1 MDFNAKKLRSRSFS
15 FVFLAAI
22 IAFTNVRPADGD
34 VLQLIPDR
42 HEGSLLRVKTV
53 VEVAG
58 SLKVDSND
66 KGEAKAIP
74 MKVSAEMFFDELG
87 TSGKNS
93 ATIRHYWKAFAD
105 LEVNESKSRR
115 ELRKDR
121 QLVLLSGDSL
131 SDRYSSP
138 YGSLQRD
145 ELELIDVAT
154 NAFPLER
161 LLPNKEVEED
171 GEWTLEESKIVE
183 LLRVEAIEHGDIVCK
198 VAEVDENEAKIELNG
213 KVEAEVDGV
222 KTQIDVVGKYHF
234 QRKQKFVSWI
244 ALAVKEKRSIGF
256 SSPGFDVVAR
266 IRMARQRIDKSEA
279 LAKKSVTSIRT
290 KPNESDLLLDFVSA
304 DNFYQMA
311 LDRRWFLLSQ
321 HKSSA
326 KLRMVDGGDLL
337 ATCKVDQLTKSVP
350 GKQVT
355 LDGFRGDVQS
365 ALGKNCKE
373 ILSAS
378 ETVNAQ
384 NVKVMRVVAA
394 GEVSETPIRWIYYH
408 LSNDEGYRLSLIF
421 THEASLESRFAG
433 TDKEM
438 TSSIAFLPQP
448 EENKQPEERQ
458 ARATATK
465 RK

>member
-1 MDFNAKKLRSRSFS
+1 MDFNAKKRRVRSFS
-15 FVFLAAI
+15 FVFLAAV
-22 IAFTNVRPADGD
+22 IALSGVRPAAGD
-34 VLQLIPDR
+34 VLQLKPDR
-42 HEGSLLRVKTV
+42 HEGTLLRVKTV

-58 SLKVDSND
+58 SLKVDSSE
-66 KGEAKAIP
+66 KGKAKSIP
-74 MKVSAEMFFDELG
+74 MKVDAEMFFDELG
-87 TSGKNS
+87 TSEADS
-93 ATIRHYWKAFAD
+93 ASVRHYWKAFAD
-105 LEVNESKSRR
+105 LEVNETKSHR

-131 SDRYSSP
+131 AQRFSSP
-138 YGSLQRD
+138 YGPLQRQ
-145 ELELIDVAT
+145 ELELLDVAT

-171 GEWTLEESKIVE
+171 EEWTLDTSKVAE
-183 LLRVEAIEHGDIVCK
+183 LLRVENVERGDIICK
-198 VAEVDENEAKIELNG
+198 VDEVDEKEAKISLNG
-213 KVEAEVDGV
+213 KVDARVDGV

-234 QRKQKFVSWI
+234 KRKQKFVSWI
-244 ALAVKEKRSIGF
+244 ALAVKEKRDIGF

-266 IRMARQRIDKSEA
+266 IRMARQRIDKSDA
-279 LAKKSVTSIRT
+279 LAQKTLKSIRS

-304 DNFYQMA
+304 DNFYKMA
-311 LDRRWFLLSQ
+311 LDRRWFLLNQ

-337 ATCKVDQLTKSVP
+337 ATCKVDQLTKSLP

-355 LDGFRGDVQS
+355 LDGFRGDVQT

-378 ETVNAQ
+378 ESVNAQ
-384 NVKVMRVVAA
+384 NVRVMRVVAA

-408 LSNDEGYRLSLIF
+408 LSNDDGYRLSVIF

-433 TDKEM
+433 TDETM
-438 TSSIAFLPQP
+438 TSSVAFLPQP
-448 EENKQPEERQ
+448 KESQETERQ
-458 ARATATK
+458 AQANGAT